1 MKSHKILMIIGSLS
15 LLALFVY
22 PLWKITLVA
31 PQYPEPLGMY
41 IHIDRLADG
50 VEFNDVQNIDLLN
63 HYIGMAHLPSEQ
75 NVKKGI
81 VEPFIEFTIMP
92 IIIVVLS
99 ILGVVFGFI
108 GNRKLY
114 VSWFVIL
121 SILGIIGMYD
131 FYIWL
136 YDYGHNLDPNAIMQI
151 KDPLTGELMA
161 YQPPIF
167 GFKQMLNFD
176 VYSYPAMGVNFI
188 VGSAILVI
196 LAFFAEKRKI
206 TN

>member
-1 MKSHKILMIIGSLS
+1 
-15 LLALFVY
+15 
-22 PLWKITLVA
+22 
-31 PQYPEPLGMY
+31 MY

-63 HYIGMAHLPSEQ
+63 HYIGMAHLPSDI
-75 NVKKGI
+75 NVKRKI

-92 IIIVVLS
+92 IAVVVLAL
-99 ILGVVFGFI
+99 LGVVFGFI

-114 VSWFVIL
+114 LGWFVVL
-121 SILGIIGMYD
+121 TILGIVGMYD

-136 YDYGHNLDPNAIMQI
+136 YDYGHNLDPNAIMKI
-151 KDPLTGELMA
+151 KDPITGELMA

-167 GFKQMLNFD
+167 GYKQMLNFD

-188 VGSAILVI
+188 VASAVMV
-196 LAFFAEKRKI
+196 LAAFYTGKPKV
-206 TN
+206 NS

>member
-1 MKSHKILMIIGSLS
+1 MAVGSLL
-15 LLALFVY
+15 LLALFIF

-31 PQYPEPLGMY
+31 PQYPAPLGMY

-63 HYIGMAHLPSEQ
+63 HYIGMAHLPSEA
-75 NVKKGI
+75 NVKRKI

-92 IIIVVLS
+92 IIVVVLA
-99 ILGVVFGFI
+99 ILGVIFGFI

-114 VSWFVIL
+114 LGWFVIL

-136 YDYGHNLDPNAIMQI
+136 YDYGHNLDPNAIMKI
-151 KDPLTGELMA
+151 IDPITGELMA
-161 YQPPIF
+161 YQPPVF
-167 GFKQMLNFD
+167 GYKQMLNFD

-188 VGSAILVI
+188 VASAAMVI
-196 LAFFAEKRKI
+196 LAFFKGK
-206 TN
+206 TKVSN

>member
-1 MKSHKILMIIGSLS
+1 MIIGSIL
-15 LLALFVY
+15 LLALFIF

-41 IHIDRLADG
+41 IHIDHLSDG

-63 HYIGMAHLPSEQ
+63 HYIGMAHLPSAV
-75 NVKKGI
+75 NVKRKL

-92 IIIVVLS
+92 IVVVALVVLG
-99 ILGVVFGFI
+99 IVFGFI
-108 GNRKLY
+108 GKRKLY
-114 VSWFVIL
+114 LWWFLVLAIM
-121 SILGIIGMYD
+121 GIVGVYD

-136 YDYGHNLDPNAIMQI
+136 YDYGHNLDPNAIMKI
-151 KDPLTGELMA
+151 IDPVTGELMA

-167 GFKQMLNFD
+167 GYKQMLNFD

-188 VGSAILVI
+188 AGSAVFVL
-196 LAFFAEKRKI
+196 LAFF
-206 TN
+206 TNRNKTKV

>member
-1 MKSHKILMIIGSLS
+1 MKSHKILMVVGSLF
-15 LLALFVY
+15 LLALFIF

-63 HYIGMAHLPSEQ
+63 HYIGMAHLPSVE
-75 NVKKGI
+75 NVKRK
-81 VEPFIEFTIMP
+81 VVKPFIEFTIMP
-92 IIIVVLS
+92 IAIAILVLMG
-99 ILGVVFGFI
+99 IVFGFI

-114 VSWFVIL
+114 LLWFIIL
-121 SILGIIGMYD
+121 SILGIVGMYD

-136 YDYGHNLDPNAIMQI
+136 YDYGHNLDPNAIMKI
-151 KDPLTGELMA
+151 IDPLTGELMA

-167 GFKQMLNFD
+167 GFKQMLNFE

-188 VGSAILVI
+188 VLSAAMVI
-196 LAFFAEKRKI
+196 LAFFLGKPKA
-206 TN
+206 NG

>member
-1 MKSHKILMIIGSLS
+1 MKSHKILMVAGSLF
-15 LLALFVY
+15 LLALFIF

-63 HYIGMAHLPSEQ
+63 HYIGMAHLPSVE
-75 NVKKGI
+75 NVKRKV

-92 IIIVVLS
+92 IAVAALVL
-99 ILGVVFGFI
+99 LGIVFGFI
-108 GNRKLY
+108 GNQKLY
-114 VSWFVIL
+114 LWWVIIL
-121 SILGIIGMYD
+121 SILGIAGMYD

-136 YDYGHNLDPNAIMQI
+136 YDYGHNLDPNAIMKI
-151 KDPLTGELMA
+151 IDPVTGKLMA

-167 GFKQMLNFD
+167 GFKQMLNFE

-188 VGSAILVI
+188 VLSAGMVL
-196 LAFFAEKRKI
+196 LAFFLGKPKASG
-206 TN
+206 

>member
-1 MKSHKILMIIGSLS
+1 MIVGSML
-15 LLALFVY
+15 LLALFIF
-22 PLWKITLVA
+22 PLWKITLLA

-63 HYIGMAHLPSEQ
+63 HYIGMAHLPTEL
-75 NVKKGI
+75 NVKNKV

-92 IIIVVLS
+92 ITIAVLV
-99 ILGVVFGFI
+99 ILGIVIGFV
-108 GNRKLY
+108 GRRKLY
-114 VSWFVIL
+114 LTWFFIL
-121 SILGIIGMYD
+121 SFLGILGMYD

-136 YDYGHNLDPNAIMQI
+136 YDYGHNLDPNAIMKI
-151 KDPLTGELMA
+151 TDPVTGELMA

-167 GFKQMLNFD
+167 GYKQMLNFD

-188 VGSAILVI
+188 VGSAVFVL
-196 LAFFAEKRKI
+196 LAFFIHKRTVK
-206 TN
+206 N